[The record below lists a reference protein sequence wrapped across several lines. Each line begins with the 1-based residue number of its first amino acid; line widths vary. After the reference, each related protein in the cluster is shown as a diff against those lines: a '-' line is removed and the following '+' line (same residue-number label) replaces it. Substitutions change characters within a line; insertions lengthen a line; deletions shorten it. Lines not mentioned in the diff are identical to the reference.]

1 MNKSGSNVAFIFRI
15 GGLEKMNDAIRWQEA
30 APQLI
35 AIEERA
41 GQAQAAVT
49 GISAME
55 AAEIIKKTAIG
66 SGLSILVFNSA
77 RGVEIVVRGRDAYE
91 YLLRFL
97 RELSV
102 SECVK

>member
-35 AIEERA
+35 AIEECA

-55 AAEIIKKTAIG
+55 AAEII
-66 SGLSILVFNSA
+66 LVFNSA
-77 RGVEIVVRGRDAYE
+77 RGVEIVVRGREAYE